1 MALPKINDVPKY
13 EAIIPSTKQTVRFRP
28 FLVKEQKI
36 LLMALETKD
45 EKSILN
51 SITDTLESCV
61 VDPINISKLTSF
73 DVEYLFTQIRGKSVG
88 ESTTIGFLCTE
99 CETENEVKI
108 KLADIKIDV
117 PKKNMSVEINESYTI
132 EMKYPTYLSMLNE
145 EVNSESDVERI
156 YNTLV
161 MCLDKLKTDDE
172 IIEFSEEPKE
182 EIMAFIE
189 QLSTKQFEKIME
201 FVNSIPA
208 LRHEISFDCKNC
220 GHKNNST
227 LQGISDFF

>member
-1 MALPKINDVPKY
+1 MALPKLNDVPKY
-13 EAIIPSTKQTVRFRP
+13 EAEVPSTKQNIRFRP

-51 SITDTLESCV
+51 SITDTLESCII
-61 VDPINISKLTSF
+61 DPIKISNLTSF

-88 ESTTIGFLCTE
+88 ESTTIGFMCTE

-108 KLADIKIDV
+108 NLADIKIEV
-117 PKKNMSVEINESYTI
+117 PKRDMSVKIDDTYTI
-132 EMKYPTYLSMLNE
+132 QMKYPTYLNMLNE
-145 EVNSESDVERI
+145 EVNSESDVERL

-201 FVNSIPA
+201 FVSNIPA
-208 LRHEISFDCKNC
+208 LRHEIFFDCDKC
-220 GHKNNST
+220 GHKNNSV